1 MAKGLMDKIS
11 VHNFLHPNK
20 LRFQYKYLDLEISS
34 NVKLKLVNQICSSFN
49 YDISF
54 DVIGKIR
61 DTYKYHKKTL
71 ILESSKEKVIIYK
84 KDLGVFSLENGK
96 KITLSPFSD
105 YDPLVLSNTILNL
118 VYGFVLYQ
126 RGQNVLHTSAVE
138 LDGKAVLFVGPSGS
152 GKSSLASLFSNHGR
166 FITEDLG
173 VLRKNYRN
181 KISIQ
186 KTLPII
192 KLENSENEKI
202 GVLPDDARDR
212 SLYYSN
218 NPVKNE
224 FTEISCIYFMKWGN
238 TIELSRPTIKDLI
251 YNFQISLFSSF
262 PFNSCKASSKQ
273 ALNLISDLEKNA
285 RIRLCARSKE
295 DSLEA
300 TYQLLKTDL
309 KCH

>member
-1 MAKGLMDKIS
+1 MHS
-11 VHNFLHPNK
+11 NK
-20 LRFQYKYLDLEISS
+20 LRYQYKYLDLNLSSNIAIDLIDQISS
-34 NVKLKLVNQICSSFN
+34 SAH
-49 YDISF
+49 YDVSF
-54 DVIGKIR
+54 DVLDVIR

-71 ILESSKEKVIIYK
+71 ILESSKVKVVIYK
-84 KDLGVFSLENGK
+84 KDLGIFSLENGK
-96 KITLSPFSD
+96 KITFNPFYD

-152 GKSSLASLFSNHGR
+152 GKSSLASLFSKHGR

-173 VLRKNYRN
+173 VLRKDSQN

-192 KLENSENEKI
+192 KLENSENEQI
-202 GVLPDDARDR
+202 GVLPDDSRNR
-212 SLYYSN
+212 NLYYSN

-224 FTEISCIYFMKWGN
+224 FTEISYIYFMKWGN
-238 TIELSRPTIKDLI
+238 TIELSLPTIKDLI

-262 PFNSCKASSKQ
+262 PFNSCKDSSKQ
-273 ALNLISDLEKNA
+273 ALNLISDLEKNI
-285 RIRLCARSKE
+285 RIRICSRSKGN
-295 DSLEA
+295 SLEE
-300 TYQLLKTDL
+300 TYQLLKADL